1 MGGVAQLIS
10 LGFKKAQLVYVPLSD
25 KDRSIIGQGVL
36 TSTLG
41 KVENR
46 MDNSPFAYPDYF
58 TRGNSELKEDFVR
71 EGVGRNPADGSVSLE
86 WEHFKPLS
94 YTYSNKEGLYLGKSY
109 KEFSGV
115 FPFLRAPSGSL
126 KDTSISK
133 LQKAN
138 RGEGTTPDNSPTS
151 YLWTNY
157 KNM

>member
-1 MGGVAQLIS
+1 
-10 LGFKKAQLVYVPLSD
+10 
-25 KDRSIIGQGVL
+25 
-36 TSTLG
+36 
-41 KVENR
+41 

-58 TRGNSELKEDFVR
+58 TRGNSELKENFVR
-71 EGVGRNPADGSVSLE
+71 DGVGRTNADGSVSLE

-94 YTYSNKEGLYLGKSY
+94 YTYSKIEGDFLGKSY

-115 FPFLRAPSGSL
+115 FPYVLLPSGSL

-133 LQKAN
+133 LLKAD
-138 RGEGTTPDNSPTS
+138 RGRETTPYNSRTS